1 MLKDF
6 GKKIKNLRLEKGLT
20 KEAVCLD
27 ESQLSTRQLTRIES
41 GQSMPTLNKAI
52 YIAGRLGVTL
62 GYLTDGENVEL
73 PSRYKE
79 LKYLLLRT
87 PTYGDQQR
95 LAEKET
101 YFDEIFSQFYDDLPE
116 EEQLIIDGLQSKLD
130 IHFSDN
136 IDFGVGILNDYFDQI
151 LRKTNYQVNDLI
163 LIDLYFSC
171 LTVSGLDSAI
181 FDSRKYNQLLETL
194 LKQVDCLPLEDLFVL
209 NNVLLNNF
217 GLLLELK
224 KYDFVKQLIA
234 VSNKIMARTHDFQK
248 KPIVN
253 LLIWKHHLFV
263 EKDYAKAKKSYDAA
277 ILFAQLT
284 ENINLRENL
293 EKEWQKDSQ
302 NGT

>member
-1 MLKDF
+1 M
-6 GKKIKNLRLEKGLT
+6 
-20 KEAVCLD
+20 
-27 ESQLSTRQLTRIES
+27 
-41 GQSMPTLNKAI
+41 
-52 YIAGRLGVTL
+52 
-62 GYLTDGENVEL
+62 
-73 PSRYKE
+73 
-79 LKYLLLRT
+79 
-87 PTYGDQQR
+87 
-95 LAEKET
+95 
-101 YFDEIFSQFYDDLPE
+101 
-116 EEQLIIDGLQSKLD
+116 
-130 IHFSDN
+130 
-136 IDFGVGILNDYFDQI
+136 
-151 LRKTNYQVNDLI
+151 
-163 LIDLYFSC
+163 
-171 LTVSGLDSAI
+171 
-181 FDSRKYNQLLETL
+181 ETL

-253 LLIWKHHLFV
+253 LLTWKHHLFV

>member
-1 MLKDF
+1 
-6 GKKIKNLRLEKGLT
+6 
-20 KEAVCLD
+20 
-27 ESQLSTRQLTRIES
+27 
-41 GQSMPTLNKAI
+41 MPTLNKAV

-194 LKQVDCLPLEDLFVL
+194 LKQVHCLPLEDLFVL

-253 LLIWKHHLFV
+253 LLTWKHHLFV
-263 EKDYAKAKKSYDAA
+263 EKDYAEAKKSYDAA